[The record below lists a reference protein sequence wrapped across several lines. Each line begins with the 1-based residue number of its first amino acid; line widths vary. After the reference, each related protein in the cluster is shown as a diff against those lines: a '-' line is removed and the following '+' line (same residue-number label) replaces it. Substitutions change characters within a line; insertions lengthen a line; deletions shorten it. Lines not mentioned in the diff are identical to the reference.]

1 MAASMSTLE
10 AALKEFYIAPIQDQ
24 LNSEIELFK
33 YFGTAEATIDASGK
47 YGIIPVRLG
56 RNSGVGARAAGGTL
70 PTAGNQVLDKL
81 TISYKFVY
89 GRFGFDGPSLAAA
102 KKTAGAFGTVSEIEM
117 DNLVLDVK
125 NYANLVGYLGGQYI
139 GLVIDKS
146 VVGVTAKVY
155 SGRWADI
162 AVGGGE
168 TVDFIN
174 MLTFA
179 PIGGPYPLTA
189 ITATGI
195 TTAPGV
201 ALDGLTAAHAGI
213 PVGVRLN
220 CVNPV
225 NANIVNEPTG
235 LLGNLIAISHHGLS
249 RAAAA
254 NVSLISNYHIMNGG
268 AVYAAL
274 DLNDMQFMFDTPS
287 ERSGMDP
294 DMIQMHTVQRQSY
307 TSLLQ
312 GTSGGNLF
320 LNPKEAASK
329 VDGGFKAGS
338 LAFDGVP
345 LGVSKDCPKGT
356 IFFLNS
362 KTWKRVE
369 LQAGGF
375 AEEDG
380 KILNK
385 VANQDAYEGFWRMY
399 YEQVSL
405 KPNASA
411 ILTGV
416 SF

>member
-24 LNSEIELFK
+24 LNNEIELFK

-47 YGIIPVRLG
+47 FGIIPVRLG
-56 RNSGVGARAAGGTL
+56 RNSGVGARAAGKNL

-81 TISYKFVY
+81 TIQYKFVY
-89 GRFGFDGPSLAAA
+89 GRFAFDGPSLAAA
-102 KKTAGAFGTVSEIEM
+102 KKSAGAFGTVTEIEM

-125 NYANLVGYLGGQYI
+125 NYANMVGFLGGQYI
-139 GLVIDKS
+139 GLIIDKLTN
-146 VVGVTAKVY
+146 GAGGALVY

-162 AVGGGE
+162 AFGGGE
-168 TVDFIN
+168 TFDVVN
-174 MLTFA
+174 LVTMATVA
-179 PIGGPYPLTA
+179 GPYALTA
-189 ITATGI
+189 ISATAITTNTATAFAAL
-195 TTAPGV
+195 TPGTP
-201 ALDGLTAAHAGI
+201 L
-213 PVGVRLN
+213 GVRLN
-220 CVNPV
+220 CVNPL
-225 NANIVNEPTG
+225 NENILSEPTG
-235 LLGNLIAISHHGLS
+235 LLGNLIAISHHGLDRS
-249 RAAAA
+249 VAA
-254 NVSLISNYHIMNGG
+254 NASLISNYRIMNAG

-274 DLNDMQFMFDTPS
+274 DLDDMQRMFDTS
-287 ERSGMDP
+287 GDRSGMDP
-294 DMIQMHTVQRQSY
+294 DMIQMQTVHRQSY

-312 GTSGGNLF
+312 GTSAGNLF
-320 LNPKEAASK
+320 VNPKEKAAK
-329 VDGGFKAGS
+329 VDAGFRAGS
-338 LAFDGVP
+338 LAFNDVP

-385 VANQDAYEGFWRMY
+385 VPNQDAYEGFWRMY
-399 YEQVSL
+399 YEQVCM
-405 KPNASA
+405 KPNASS

-416 SF
+416 QFT